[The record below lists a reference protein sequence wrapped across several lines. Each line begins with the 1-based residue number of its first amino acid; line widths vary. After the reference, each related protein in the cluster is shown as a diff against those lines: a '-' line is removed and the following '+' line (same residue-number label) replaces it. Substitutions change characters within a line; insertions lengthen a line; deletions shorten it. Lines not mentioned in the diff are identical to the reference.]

1 MLCLWPRT
9 FNHVRHSLDGFTSRP
24 APIHAVVRA
33 PASCDHEIYTA
44 AVLNLSFILGLVAC
58 RYFPSIIEG
67 EAS

>member
-1 MLCLWPRT
+1 MVVQESA
-9 FNHVRHSLDGFTSRP
+9 FLDSHHKADGRL
-24 APIHAVVRA
+24 